1 MEGVFANE
9 KAMKI
14 EDGAVING
22 EGSSFPE
29 MRGQEIK
36 SAIWGIGFG
45 HFTF

>member
-1 MEGVFANE
+1 MEGVFTEE

-22 EGSSFPE
+22 VGLSFPE